1 MTNSFCDDFGQ
12 SQFTRRHLDL
22 LGESSTESP
31 LRVVALVDYD
41 AFYAQVE
48 TVRLGLEPTKP
59 LAVRQWNAV
68 IAVNYPARE
77 YGIKRGM
84 SVEEVRRLCPSLT
97 LQHVATWR
105 EGDPMWAYR
114 PDVID
119 HLTTDKAA
127 LDPYRIESRKTL
139 KLVKDLLPSHPTQR
153 IEKASVDEFFVDL
166 SSQVHDILIQ
176 RFPELSGCET
186 GSNARLPMPELSS
199 QPQWSPDELTPN
211 VSPVEDTEPL
221 DWDEIALDV
230 GAEIVRNIRKHIKQ
244 KMGYTTSAGIS
255 HNKVLAKLASGYRKP
270 NQQTTVRRRDVGSF
284 LASYKVTKILGLGG
298 KLGAKLIETFGSDS
312 RRDLLQVSHKD
323 MISSLG
329 SKPGDWVFNVIRGH
343 EASPV
348 VCRTIVQS
356 MLSARTFTPFLQ
368 DIEQAERWLRIF
380 AADLKG
386 RLDDVNAELD
396 RPRRPKTI
404 AVNHHI
410 RGRFGPTRRK
420 QITISPH
427 TPINQDT
434 LFALSKALLK
444 KMDREEPSWP
454 CMGISVSIGNF
465 GENVCQG
472 KSIASFFEPGTPRK
486 RPSVELQSGQ
496 TKARKLNGLENGG
509 GGQVYEHDFKDFDNN
524 IDKEDFTEGGNTTP
538 DKASDGQDLS
548 LGEKASQYT
557 CPKCNSL
564 VAAQDVLEHLDWHV
578 ALALQNPSQQSE

>member
-1 MTNSFCDDFGQ
+1 MTDSFSDSSGY

-41 AFYAQVE
+41 AFYAQCE
-48 TVRLGLEPTKP
+48 TVRLGLEPTEP

-68 IAVNYPARE
+68 IAINYPARE

-84 SVEEVRRLCPSLT
+84 SVEEVTRLCPTLT

-105 EGDPMWAYR
+105 EGDPKWAYR

-166 SSQVHDILIQ
+166 SSQVYDILLQ
-176 RFPELSGCET
+176 RFPELSGLET
-186 GSNARLPMPELSS
+186 YSDARLPMPGLSS
-199 QPQWSPDELTPN
+199 QPQWSPDELISN
-211 VSPVEDTEPL
+211 VGPVDDTEPS

-230 GAEIVRNIRKHIKQ
+230 GAEIVRNIRKQIKE
-244 KMGYTTSAGIS
+244 KMKYTTSAGIS

-270 NQQTTVRRRDVGSF
+270 NRQTIVRMRDTSSF
-284 LASYKVTKILGLGG
+284 LASYKATKMLGLGG
-298 KLGAKLIETFGSDS
+298 KLGAKLVETFGSDS
-312 RRDLLQVSHKD
+312 IRDLLQVSHKD
-323 MISSLG
+323 MVSSLG
-329 SKPGDWVFNVIRGH
+329 SEQGDWVFNVIRGH
-343 EASPV
+343 ETSPV
-348 VCRTIVQS
+348 VRRTIAQS
-356 MLSARTFTPFLQ
+356 MLSAKTFTPFLQ
-368 DIEQAERWLRIF
+368 NVDEAERWLRIF
-380 AADLKG
+380 AADLQG
-386 RLDDVNAELD
+386 RLDDVNEELD

-404 AVNHHI
+404 AVHHHI
-410 RGRFGPTRRK
+410 RGRFGPTRNK
-420 QITISPH
+420 QMTISPH

-444 KMDREEPSWP
+444 KLDREEPSWP

-465 GENVCQG
+465 GENARQG
-472 KSIASFFEPGTPRK
+472 KSIASFFEAGTIRK
-486 RPSVELQSGQ
+486 RPLVESQAGQ
-496 TKARKLNGLENGG
+496 TKVRKLDGLENGG
-509 GGQVYEHDFKDFDNN
+509 GGQLGGNDSKDFDDNL
-524 IDKEDFTEGGNTTP
+524 DGEDFAEGGNVIP
-538 DKASDGQDLS
+538 DKVSEGLDLPP
-548 LGEKASQYT
+548 GEKTSQYE

-564 VAAQDVLEHLDWHV
+564 VEAQDVLEHLDWHV
-578 ALALQNPSQQSE
+578 ALALQKSL

>member
-1 MTNSFCDDFGQ
+1 MTDSFCNSSSH

-41 AFYAQVE
+41 AFYAQCE
-48 TVRLGLEPTKP
+48 TVRLGLQPTEP

-68 IAVNYPARE
+68 IAINYPARE
-77 YGIKRGM
+77 HGIKRGM
-84 SVEEVRRLCPSLT
+84 SVEDVRRLCPSLT

-105 EGDPMWAYR
+105 EGHPTWAYR

-166 SSQVHDILIQ
+166 SSQVHDILLQ
-176 RFPELSGCET
+176 RFPELSGRET
-186 GSNARLPMPELSS
+186 DPDARLPMPELSS
-199 QPQWSPDELTPN
+199 QPQWSPDELISN
-211 VSPVEDTEPL
+211 VSPVDDTEPL
-221 DWDEIALDV
+221 DWDEIALDI

-244 KMGYTTSAGIS
+244 EMRYTTSAGIS

-270 NQQTTVRRRDVGSF
+270 NRQTTVRRRDVGPF
-284 LASYKVTKILGLGG
+284 LASYKATKILGLGG
-298 KLGAKLIETFGSDS
+298 KLGAKLVETLGSDS
-312 RRDLLQVSHKD
+312 IRDLLQVSHKD
-323 MISSLG
+323 MISNLG
-329 SKPGDWVFNVIRGH
+329 SVQGDWVFNVIRGH
-343 EASPV
+343 ETSPV
-348 VCRTIVQS
+348 VRRTIVQS
-356 MLSARTFTPFLQ
+356 MLSAKTFTPFLQ
-368 DIEQAERWLRIF
+368 NIEQAERWLRIF

-386 RLDDVNAELD
+386 RLDGINAELD

-404 AVNHHI
+404 AVHHHI
-410 RGRFGPTRRK
+410 RGRFGPTRNK
-420 QITISPH
+420 QMTISPH

-434 LFALSKALLK
+434 LFALSMALLK

-465 GENVCQG
+465 SENAHQG
-472 KSIASFFEPGTPRK
+472 KSIASFFEAGKTRK

-496 TKARKLNGLENGG
+496 TKVRKLYGLEGG
-509 GGQVYEHDFKDFDNN
+509 GHLCEHDF
-524 IDKEDFTEGGNTTP
+524 EDPDEEDSTEGRNITP
-538 DKASDGQDLS
+538 DKASEGQDLS
-548 LGEKASQYT
+548 PGEKASLYT

-564 VAAQDVLEHLDWHV
+564 VAEQDVLEHLDWHV